1 MNRTVITCTLALL
14 GLLSAACSSTP
25 PCPEGYT
32 YDEDLRIC
40 VFTGDAGMEEPPPDE
55 EDAGQDEEDA
65 GQDEDAGEET
75 DAGEESDAGE
85 ETDAGD
91 TDAGDTDAG

>member
-55 EDAGQDEEDA
+55 EDAGQEEEDA
-65 GQDEDAGEET
+65 GQEEEDAGEEADAGEET
-75 DAGEESDAGE
+75 DAGETDAG
-85 ETDAGD
+85 ETDAG
-91 TDAGDTDAG
+91 